1 MFTDMIG
8 YTALGQKDESLSLEL
23 VQRQRKL
30 IRPILMNHH
39 GREVK
44 TIGDSFL
51 VEFSNALDAVRCA
64 YKVQEAIRESNNSIS
79 GPGRL
84 HLRVGVHLG
93 DVVESR
99 GDISGDA
106 VNIASRI
113 ESLAED
119 GGVCLTR
126 QVYDQVHNKFEH
138 PLSSIGEKDLKNVT
152 DPVEIYK
159 IVMPWSGE
167 TATRHDR
174 LDKRRIAIL
183 PFSNMSPDSRDE
195 YFADGMTE
203 ELITTMSKISS
214 LRVIARTS
222 VMAYKASQKKV
233 SEIARDLGVGTLLEG
248 SVRKAGEKLRISV
261 QLIDAQTSDHLWA
274 ESYDR
279 ELKDV
284 FAIQT
289 DISRTVAEALRVQLQ
304 SQEKSQIEKSQT
316 ENPDAYVLYLKG
328 RAHWA
333 TRSEEGINRAIKLF
347 EEAIARDPN
356 YALAIAGLADCY
368 VMLGMYAYRRPNAVF
383 PTAKELAL
391 KALALDDTLA
401 EAHASLS
408 ETLSHFYFDWTKA
421 EVELRRALELNPNFS
436 QAHAWLGTCFLA
448 ATGRLDEAV
457 VENSRAEELD
467 PQSALMAG
475 EMGRALYFARR
486 YDEAMEQQKKA
497 IALEPQTAMYH
508 KNLADVLVQKR
519 MFSQALTEIERAVM
533 LAKGSAFLL
542 DDAGYVYAV
551 SGKRDQAKQVLDQ
564 LDDMSREI
572 YVPEYGRAV
581 IYAGLGDKDQAM
593 EWLEKAYNERCF
605 LTWLKVDP
613 IFDPLRDDERFRSLL
628 DKMRL

>member
-1 MFTDMIG
+1 MIG

-23 VQRQRKL
+23 VERQRKL
-30 IRPILMNHH
+30 IRPILVSHH

-51 VEFSNALDAVRCA
+51 IEFSNALDAVRCA
-64 YKVQEAIRESNNSIS
+64 YNVQMAVRESNNSVP
-79 GPGRL
+79 GPQRL

-106 VNIASRI
+106 VNVASRI
-113 ESLAED
+113 EAFAD
-119 GGVCLTR
+119 DNGVCLTR

-152 DPVEIYK
+152 DPVEVYK
-159 IVMPWSGE
+159 IVMPRDNE
-167 TATRHDR
+167 TPTRHDR
-174 LDKRRIAIL
+174 LDRRRIAIL

-203 ELITTMSKISS
+203 ELITTMSKISG
-214 LRVIARTS
+214 LKVIARTS
-222 VMAYKASQKKV
+222 VMTYKASQKKAN
-233 SEIARDLGVGTLLEG
+233 EIARDLGVGTLLEG

-261 QLIDAQTSDHLWA
+261 QLIDAETSDHLWA
-274 ESYDR
+274 DSYDR

-289 DISRTVAEALRVQLQ
+289 DISRTVAEALRVQLL
-304 SQEKSQIEKSQT
+304 SREKSQIEKSQT
-316 ENPDAYVLYLKG
+316 DSPDAYILYLKG

-333 TRSEEGINRAIKLF
+333 TRSEEGINKAIKLF
-347 EEAIARDPN
+347 EEAIARDPD

-408 ETLSHFYFDWTKA
+408 ETFGHYYFDWTKA
-421 EVELRRALELNPNFS
+421 GFELRRALELNPNFS
-436 QAHAWLGTCFLA
+436 QAHAWFGTCFLA
-448 ATGRLDEAV
+448 ATGRLDEAL
-457 VENSRAEELD
+457 VENRRAQELD
-467 PQSALMAG
+467 PRSALMAG

-486 YDEAMEQQKKA
+486 YDEAIEQQRKA

-519 MFSQALTEIERAVM
+519 MFTEALLEIDRAVE

-551 SGKRDQAKQVLDQ
+551 SGKRDEAKQVLGQ
-564 LDDMSREI
+564 LDELSSEI

-581 IYAGLGDKDQAM
+581 IYTGLGDKDKAM

-605 LTWLKVDP
+605 LTWLGVDP
-613 IFDPLRDDERFRSLL
+613 IFDPLRDDARFQSMLEKL
-628 DKMRL
+628 GLGN